1 MNPDIA
7 KEVLKVLL
15 VSQDSG
21 TRRSIDDTLSN
32 STGSIHFL
40 LKQVETT
47 DESLHLIGA
56 KEYDILMID
65 LDLHKSQ
72 ERKIL
77 KNLRRE
83 NHDIAIIVMIDP
95 EDEELGLYAVK
106 NGADNFMI
114 KDNTFS
120 GMMVRIIYMSLYWK
134 KTTKSLDQIRWQAEE
149 ASKTKSHFLA
159 NMSHEIR
166 TPMNGIIGFTE
177 LLFQT
182 PLDDEQRDYVET
194 INRSGAVLLA
204 LINDIL
210 DFTKIDSGKITWK
223 KSISI
228 SKRSP
233 MMPVI

>member
-21 TRRSIDDTLSN
+21 TCRSINDTLSN

-47 DESLHLIGA
+47 DESLHLLGA

-149 ASKTKSHFLA
+149 ASKTKSQFLA

>member
-21 TRRSIDDTLSN
+21 TCRSINDTLSN

-47 DESLHLIGA
+47 DESLHLLGA

-149 ASKTKSHFLA
+149 ASKTKSKFLA

>member
-21 TRRSIDDTLSN
+21 TCRSIDDTLPN

-65 LDLHKSQ
+65 LDLHQSQ

-83 NHDIAIIVMIDP
+83 NRDIAIIVMIDP

-194 INRSGAVLLA
+194 INRSGRSCWPKSTTS
-204 LINDIL
+204 LI
-210 DFTKIDSGKITWK
+210 SP
-223 KSISI
+223 KSIPEKSPG
-228 SKRSP
+228 KNRFRSRNGRP
-233 MMPVI
+233 